1 MQTMQITNRV
11 SGAKPFVARRS
22 AGARLPARSVFTRFQ
37 DDKKPGFDTKQET
50 TLADEQLRDL
60 ERKPVGDLSPKNAE
74 LRANLGNA
82 WVDAN
87 EVQAFDGP
95 APETIN
101 SRLAMLG
108 VVTGLVAEWQTGLG
122 LREQV
127 ADHPFI
133 VIASFVIISIATY
146 APIAKGYT
154 RKEPFANSFWSP
166 KAENWNGRLAMIGFA
181 GMVVTEALAHV
192 NTLQAW
198 GLQSVLPH

>member
-1 MQTMQITNRV
+1 MQTMLANRV
-11 SGAKPFVARRS
+11 AGAKPFHARRTP

-50 TLADEQLRDL
+50 TLTDDQLREL
-60 ERKPVGDLSPKNAE
+60 EAKPVGDLSPKNAE
-74 LRANLGNA
+74 MRANLGNA

-122 LREQV
+122 LRQQV

-133 VIASFVIISIATY
+133 VIASFVIIAIASY

-154 RKEPFANSFWSP
+154 RKEPFATGIWTP
-166 KAENWNGRLAMIGFA
+166 KAENWNGRVAMMGFL
-181 GMVVTEALAHV
+181 GMVLTEAITHV
-192 NTLQAW
+192 NTLQAY
-198 GLQSVLPH
+198 GLQSITQ

>member
-1 MQTMQITNRV
+1 MQTMLANRV
-11 SGAKPFVARRS
+11 AGAKPFLRRTP
-22 AGARLPARSVFTRFQ
+22 AGARRPARSVFTRFQ

-50 TLADEQLRDL
+50 TLTDDQLREL
-60 ERKPVGDLSPKNAE
+60 EAKPVGDLSPKNAE
-74 LRANLGNA
+74 MRANLGNA

-122 LREQV
+122 LRQQV

-133 VIASFVIISIATY
+133 VIASFVIIAIASY

-154 RKEPFANSFWSP
+154 RKEPFATGIWTP
-166 KAENWNGRLAMIGFA
+166 KAENWNGRVAMMGFL
-181 GMVVTEALAHV
+181 GMVLTEAITHV
-192 NTLQAW
+192 NTLQAY
-198 GLQSVLPH
+198 GLQSITH